1 MTRKISA
8 RRHRTA
14 SPLSFE
20 ELGNREAPSSLF
32 GGGFG
37 EPNSAPVAAESRV
50 AVAAQNEAP
59 SIVDFRAIV
68 GRDGQ
73 VTFVGRVVDDQ
84 AVEGTVVHIV
94 GRGVDVTAVV
104 LRDGTFSVTTT
115 VAASGDIT
123 VSATVTD
130 RDGATSNPA
139 YTTFSPSN

>member
-1 MTRKISA
+1 MTRKISP
-8 RRHRTA
+8 HPYRT
-14 SPLSFE
+14 PLSFE
-20 ELGNREAPSSLF
+20 ALGNREAPSSLF

-37 EPNSAPVAAESRV
+37 EPNLSPVAAESRI
-50 AVAAQNEAP
+50 AVAAENEAP

-84 AVEGTVVHIV
+84 AVAGTVVHIV
-94 GRGVDVTAVV
+94 GRGIDVTAVV

-115 VAASGDIT
+115 VDASGDIT

-130 RDGATSNPA
+130 ANGATSNPV